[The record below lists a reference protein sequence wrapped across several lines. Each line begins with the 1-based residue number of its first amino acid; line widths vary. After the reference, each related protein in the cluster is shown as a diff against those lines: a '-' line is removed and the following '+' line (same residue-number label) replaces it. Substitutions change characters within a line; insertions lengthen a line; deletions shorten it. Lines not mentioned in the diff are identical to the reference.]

1 MKKLKNGVYVFLFL
15 LVVVTLRPVA
25 AQAPD
30 APSTV
35 KTVPSSPIQSTN
47 MLYENVDPTVSKNL
61 HTLSQNAII
70 EVLASFTC
78 FLSGRDPLNPV
89 NGKCLGI
96 DAKTG
101 KMAYQTDNAG
111 GVAQT
116 MGGLIGGTFAI
127 PVSGGGYAQYAM
139 ENFGITKKAIA
150 APLDGSEGSGPAD
163 EVIRT
168 SNGLG
173 YDRLK
178 PLIGIWTRFRDIA
191 YLGFVLAFTIIG
203 LAIMFRIKIDARTVM
218 SVQNQL
224 PKIIVALIMVTFSY
238 AIAGFLIDM
247 MYVLMFLVILTFNSL
262 TPTNV
267 DTDSNVFTVV
277 NKAFS
282 PGYGVPG
289 IIGLTSTISFGISKA
304 FGSLAVN
311 FLEST
316 ISNVFQLMF
325 SPFQAISSIGCGA
338 VNIAAT
344 GGLSALGY
352 IPKVGDWL
360 KDLPGIGG
368 LFGGSCDFIETFFQ
382 GIVISIFTII
392 SFLVILIAI
401 IVSLFRVWFT
411 LIKSFAYILIDTLI
425 APLWIT
431 AGIFPGSKLGFGT
444 WIKHLMG
451 HLSVFPMTFAVIL
464 LGKTIID
471 NVGGSQPM
479 FSPPLIGGDI
489 GGNTAIAGF
498 IGFGFIISTPSILD
512 RTRKAIGAVDFG
524 LTDLK
529 RGFGAGR
536 TLTGK
541 GMSGVQGMKFGSKSE
556 FISDGHGGSTTEAVK
571 GPTRFIKGFLGR

>member
-1 MKKLKNGVYVFLFL
+1 MKKLKNGLFVSLFL
-15 LVVVTLRPVA
+15 LLIMTLHPVA

-30 APSTV
+30 T
-35 KTVPSSPIQSTN
+35 SPILKTATPAAASTQSTN
-47 MLYENVDPTVSKNL
+47 MLYENVDPAVSKNL
-61 HTLSQNAII
+61 HTLSQNAVI

-78 FLSGRDPLNPV
+78 FLSGHDPLNPV

-96 DAKTG
+96 NAQTG
-101 KMAYQTDNAG
+101 KMAYMTGNSG

-127 PVSGGGYAQYAM
+127 PISGSGYAQYAM
-139 ENFGITKKAIA
+139 ENFGISKKAYALYEGIE
-150 APLDGSEGSGPAD
+150 PGGSSTPS
-163 EVIRT
+163 T
-168 SNGLG
+168 QSNGLG

-191 YLGFVLAFTIIG
+191 YLAFVLAFTIIG
-203 LAIMFRIKIDARTVM
+203 LAIMFRVKIDARTVM

-224 PKIIVALIMVTFSY
+224 PKIVVALIMVTFSY

-267 DTDSNVFTVV
+267 NPDSNVFTVV

-282 PGYGVPG
+282 PGYNVPG
-289 IIGLTSTISFGISKA
+289 IIGLSGQISFGVSKA
-304 FGSLAVN
+304 FGALAVN

-316 ISNVFQLMF
+316 ISNVFKLLF
-325 SPFQAISSIGCGA
+325 SPLQAISSIGCG
-338 VNIAAT
+338 VVSLAAT
-344 GGLSALGY
+344 GPLAILGW
-352 IPKVGDWL
+352 IPGVGGWL
-360 KDLPGIGG
+360 KDTPVIGG
-368 LFGGSCDFIETFFQ
+368 LFGNSCDFLQTLFQ
-382 GIVISIFTII
+382 GLIIGIFTVVT
-392 SFLVILIAI
+392 FLVILIAI
-401 IVSLFRVWFT
+401 IFSLFRVWFT

-431 AGIFPGSKLGFGT
+431 AGIFPGSKLSFGT
-444 WIKHLMG
+444 WIRHLMG

-489 GGNTAIAGF
+489 GGNTAIASF

-524 LTDLK
+524 LTDLR

-536 TLTGK
+536 AVGGK
-541 GMSGVQGMKFGSKSE
+541 GISGVQGAALGQRAELNKA
-556 FISDGHGGSTTEAVK
+556 GGYDPVDLPKRVLK
-571 GPTRFIKGFLGR
+571 GMLGR